1 MVVELDTRDSEVQH
15 FFNCMNCMYYV
26 LFVSKIENGAPIAV
40 EERILHPA
48 LNLDARQLELKG
60 YVGFSN
66 LPQQLIEKIKKRGCT
81 FNIMCVGETGI
92 GKSTLMESLF
102 NQSFELDPCS
112 HELNRVE
119 LRERNFEVEERDILL
134 KLALVETAGFGDQ
147 MDKENSV
154 RVIVDY
160 LNNKYE
166 MYLQEELRV
175 KRNLRLYHDT
185 RIHACLYFISPTGHG
200 LKALDVYAMKQ
211 LGKKVNVIPVIAKA
225 DTISKEELK
234 RFKCKILEEIR
245 SNDIEI
251 YHFPEDDSNAAEEN
265 AIFNS
270 VVPFAVVGSTDFVKK
285 GDQLVRARQYPW
297 GIVEVENEDHC
308 DFLKLRA
315 ALIRVNIA
323 HLVDRTHTLL
333 YEKYRCVRLKELGVK
348 DGDIGPGMMQ
358 AYKMRKSELL
368 AQVQSTESEVR
379 ERFVQKIKAKELEL
393 KEKEREIQEKM
404 ETQNREFQL
413 EMQRLDEK
421 CRQVDKEM
429 MDFEHAKQQF
439 LLTKTKK
446 K

>member
-1 MVVELDTRDSEVQH
+1 MVVELDTRDSE
-15 FFNCMNCMYYV
+15 
-26 LFVSKIENGAPIAV
+26 IENGAPIAV
-40 EERILHPA
+40 EERICNPA

-112 HELNRVE
+112 HELNTVE

-211 LGKKVNVIPVIAKA
+211 LGNKVNVIPVIAKA

-234 RFKCKILEEIR
+234 
-245 SNDIEI
+245 
-251 YHFPEDDSNAAEEN
+251 HDSNAAEEN
-265 AIFNS
+265 AVFNS

-323 HLVDRTHTLL
+323 HLLERTHTLL

-421 CRQVDKEM
+421 CRQVDKEI

>member
-1 MVVELDTRDSEVQH
+1 MVVELDTRDSE
-15 FFNCMNCMYYV
+15 
-26 LFVSKIENGAPIAV
+26 IENGAPIAV

-251 YHFPEDDSNAAEEN
+251 YHFPEDDSNGAEEN

-285 GDQLVRARQYPW
+285 SDQLVRARQYPW

-358 AYKMRKSELL
+358 AYKMVSSPKLL

-421 CRQVDKEM
+421 CRQVDKEIM
-429 MDFEHAKQQF
+429 EFEHAKQQF

>member
-1 MVVELDTRDSEVQH
+1 
-15 FFNCMNCMYYV
+15 
-26 LFVSKIENGAPIAV
+26 
-40 EERILHPA
+40 
-48 LNLDARQLELKG
+48 
-60 YVGFSN
+60 
-66 LPQQLIEKIKKRGCT
+66 
-81 FNIMCVGETGI
+81 MCVGETGI

-211 LGKKVNVIPVIAKA
+211 LGKKVNIIPVIAKA

-265 AIFNS
+265 AIFN
-270 VVPFAVVGSTDFVKK
+270 
-285 GDQLVRARQYPW
+285 VR
-297 GIVEVENEDHC
+297 
-308 DFLKLRA
+308 
-315 ALIRVNIA
+315 
-323 HLVDRTHTLL
+323 
-333 YEKYRCVRLKELGVK
+333 
-348 DGDIGPGMMQ
+348 
-358 AYKMRKSELL
+358 
-368 AQVQSTESEVR
+368 
-379 ERFVQKIKAKELEL
+379 
-393 KEKEREIQEKM
+393 
-404 ETQNREFQL
+404 FQL
-413 EMQRLDEK
+413 N
-421 CRQVDKEM
+421 
-429 MDFEHAKQQF
+429 
-439 LLTKTKK
+439 
-446 K
+446 

>member
-1 MVVELDTRDSEVQH
+1 MVVELDTRDSE
-15 FFNCMNCMYYV
+15 
-26 LFVSKIENGAPIAV
+26 IENGAPIAV

>member
-1 MVVELDTRDSEVQH
+1 MVVELDTRDSE
-15 FFNCMNCMYYV
+15 
-26 LFVSKIENGAPIAV
+26 IENGAPIAV
-40 EERILHPA
+40 EERILHPT

-251 YHFPEDDSNAAEEN
+251 YHFPEDDSNGAEEN

-285 GDQLVRARQYPW
+285 SDQLVRARQYPW

-421 CRQVDKEM
+421 CRQVDKEIM
-429 MDFEHAKQQF
+429 EFEHAKQQF

>member
-1 MVVELDTRDSEVQH
+1 MVVELDTRDSE
-15 FFNCMNCMYYV
+15 
-26 LFVSKIENGAPIAV
+26 IENGAPIAV

-251 YHFPEDDSNAAEEN
+251 YHFPEDDSNGAEEN

-285 GDQLVRARQYPW
+285 SDQLVRARQYPW

-358 AYKMRKSELL
+358 AYKMVSSPSFRKSELL

-421 CRQVDKEM
+421 CRQVDKEIM
-429 MDFEHAKQQF
+429 EFEHAKQQF

>member
-1 MVVELDTRDSEVQH
+1 MVVELDTRDSE
-15 FFNCMNCMYYV
+15 
-26 LFVSKIENGAPIAV
+26 IENGAPIAV

-251 YHFPEDDSNAAEEN
+251 YHFPEDDSNGAEEN

-285 GDQLVRARQYPW
+285 SDQLVRARQYPW

-421 CRQVDKEM
+421 CRQVDKEIM
-429 MDFEHAKQQF
+429 EFEHAKQQF

>member
-1 MVVELDTRDSEVQH
+1 LNVRSFFWKKKIFAESLKMVVELDTRDSE
-15 FFNCMNCMYYV
+15 
-26 LFVSKIENGAPIAV
+26 IENGAPIAV
-40 EERILHPA
+40 EERICNPA

-112 HELNRVE
+112 HELNTVE

-211 LGKKVNVIPVIAKA
+211 LGNKVNVIPVIAKA

-245 SNDIEI
+245 SNDIQI

-265 AIFNS
+265 AVFNS

-323 HLVDRTHTLL
+323 HLLERTHTLL

-421 CRQVDKEM
+421 CRQVDKEI

>member
-1 MVVELDTRDSEVQH
+1 MVVELDTRDSE
-15 FFNCMNCMYYV
+15 
-26 LFVSKIENGAPIAV
+26 IENGAPIAV
-40 EERILHPA
+40 EERISHPA

-251 YHFPEDDSNAAEEN
+251 YHFPEDDSNGAEEN

-285 GDQLVRARQYPW
+285 SDQLVRARQYPW

-358 AYKMRKSELL
+358 AYKMVSSPSFRKSELL

-379 ERFVQKIKAKELEL
+379 ERFVQKIKAKEFEL

-421 CRQVDKEM
+421 CRQVDKEIM
-429 MDFEHAKQQF
+429 EFEHAKQQF

>member
-1 MVVELDTRDSEVQH
+1 MVVELDTRDNE
-15 FFNCMNCMYYV
+15 
-26 LFVSKIENGAPIAV
+26 IENGAPIAV

-251 YHFPEDDSNAAEEN
+251 YHFPEDDSNGAEEN

-285 GDQLVRARQYPW
+285 SDQLVRARQYPW

-358 AYKMRKSELL
+358 AYKMVSSPKLL

-421 CRQVDKEM
+421 CRQVDKEIM
-429 MDFEHAKQQF
+429 EFEHAKQQF

>member
-1 MVVELDTRDSEVQH
+1 I
-15 FFNCMNCMYYV
+15 Y
-26 LFVSKIENGAPIAV
+26 LF
-40 EERILHPA
+40 IL
-48 LNLDARQLELKG
+48 
-60 YVGFSN
+60 
-66 LPQQLIEKIKKRGCT
+66 
-81 FNIMCVGETGI
+81 
-92 GKSTLMESLF
+92 
-102 NQSFELDPCS
+102 
-112 HELNRVE
+112 
-119 LRERNFEVEERDILL
+119 
-134 KLALVETAGFGDQ
+134 
-147 MDKENSV
+147 
-154 RVIVDY
+154 
-160 LNNKYE
+160 
-166 MYLQEELRV
+166 
-175 KRNLRLYHDT
+175 
-185 RIHACLYFISPTGHG
+185 
-200 LKALDVYAMKQ
+200 
-211 LGKKVNVIPVIAKA
+211 
-225 DTISKEELK
+225 
-234 RFKCKILEEIR
+234 
-245 SNDIEI
+245 
-251 YHFPEDDSNAAEEN
+251 
-265 AIFNS
+265 
-270 VVPFAVVGSTDFVKK
+270 
-285 GDQLVRARQYPW
+285 
-297 GIVEVENEDHC
+297 VENEDHC